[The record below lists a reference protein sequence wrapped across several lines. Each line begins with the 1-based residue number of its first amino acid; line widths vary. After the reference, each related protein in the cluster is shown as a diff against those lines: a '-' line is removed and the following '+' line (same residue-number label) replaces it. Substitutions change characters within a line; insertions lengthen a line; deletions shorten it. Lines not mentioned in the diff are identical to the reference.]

1 MRLCLSFCQQS
12 ERGDLYSKIHKE
24 RRLKTIGKT
33 LLQAFIDCVLQNI
46 FECLF
51 ETVDLMWVFK
61 FVMLILVIRIGV
73 HVAGCLPVVSFVLW
87 LLFN

>member
-1 MRLCLSFCQQS
+1 MRLCLYFCQQS
-12 ERGDLYSKIHKE
+12 ERGGSCSKIHKE
-24 RRLKTIGKT
+24 RRLKIIGKT
-33 LLQAFIDCVLQNI
+33 LFQAFIDCVVQNI

-61 FVMLILVIRIGV
+61 FVMLVLVIRIV
-73 HVAGCLPVVSFVLW
+73 FHVAGCLPVVFFVLW